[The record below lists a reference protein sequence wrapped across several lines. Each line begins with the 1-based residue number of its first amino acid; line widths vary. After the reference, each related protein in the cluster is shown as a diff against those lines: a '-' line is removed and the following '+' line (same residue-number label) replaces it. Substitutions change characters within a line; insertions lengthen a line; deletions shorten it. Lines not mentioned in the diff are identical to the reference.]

1 MPVPAR
7 SAAMMWESAS
17 VAARDGPYGV
27 KPLRRIVVSL
37 TEMFQ
42 QVVKMRGIAAVHA
55 RECVLKE
62 DLHRLRR
69 ARRELALRGDYKFG
83 SHEG

>member
-27 KPLRRIVVSL
+27 KPWRRIVVSL
-37 TEMFQ
+37 TEMLTILPCPASS
-42 QVVKMRGIAAVHA
+42 MCGTTA
-55 RECVLKE
+55 RATRK
-62 DLHRLRR
+62 
-69 ARRELALRGDYKFG
+69 
-83 SHEG
+83 